1 MQASV
6 LDGFA
11 FDPFSFQA
19 LAPSTPVRMRAADIL
34 WLLTA
39 THSLQEGLQSHICAP
54 VKFRFAERD
63 PGFTAVRLSACG
75 NNGKPITLSSKRANG
90 AFALLE
96 ISKTLMADINTSAA
110 PRHSRCFPWG

>member
-19 LAPSTPVRMRAADIL
+19 LGPSTLPDEGGRYL
-34 WLLTA
+34 WLLAA
-39 THSLQEGLQSHICAP
+39 TQSLQEGLQSHTCAP
-54 VKFRFAERD
+54 IKFRFAERD
-63 PGFTAVRLSACG
+63 AGFTAVRLSACG

-90 AFALLE
+90 ALFALLE
-96 ISKTLMADINTSAA
+96 ISKTLMADINTSPA

>member
-19 LAPSTPVRMRAADIL
+19 LAPSTPLPDEGGRYLLAA
-34 WLLTA
+34 TQ
-39 THSLQEGLQSHICAP
+39 SLQEGLQSHTCAP

-90 AFALLE
+90 ALFALLE
-96 ISKTLMADINTSAA
+96 ISKTLMADINTSTA
-110 PRHSRCFPWG
+110 PRHSFPWG